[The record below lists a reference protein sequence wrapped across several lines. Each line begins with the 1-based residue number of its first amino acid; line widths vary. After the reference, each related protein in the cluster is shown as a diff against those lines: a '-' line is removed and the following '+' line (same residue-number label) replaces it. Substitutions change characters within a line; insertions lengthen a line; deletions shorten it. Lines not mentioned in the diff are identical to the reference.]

1 MRTWGA
7 SVAVVLAAWTVSLGA
22 EPRESRTK
30 TPAERGREALLG
42 QAFSPPIVTWKAYEG
57 LWKVWGL
64 KEKPADFARR
74 VRERYNL
81 SEAPYPNKGLPMG
94 LREASGL
101 LGKGVGVDC
110 MVCHASSIAGQPV
123 IGLGNGSLDIQ
134 FLFDELSAAQGIPN
148 LPITVSQ
155 ARGTHEAF
163 ATTTYLFQFRNAD
176 LSLRAPVKYP
186 LAANTCEDVPAWW
199 LLKKKKTMYHS
210 GGQDARSV
218 RSIMAFMLTPFNS
231 GPYIK
236 SQEPTFKDIR
246 SYLLTLQ
253 PPKYPFPVDAKKA
266 AHGRQIFEKTCAR
279 CHGTYGPGGSYP
291 SKVVDLKTIGTD
303 PTLASCDVNDFTE
316 AFRNSWFGKETDDEG
331 KPVTGQVHHGYQ
343 APPLDGVWATAPY
356 FHNGSVPTVYHVLNS
371 KTRPKIYTRSYGTG
385 KDDYDPVKLG
395 WKITVLERGPDAKAP
410 GLERRRVH
418 DAAQPGRG
426 NGGHPF
432 GDKLSEEERL
442 AVIEYLKTL

>member
-7 SVAVVLAAWTVSLGA
+7 SVAVVLAAWTASLGA

-30 TPAERGREALLG
+30 TTAERGRDALLG
-42 QAFSPPIVTWKAYEG
+42 QAFAPPIVTWKAYEN

-64 KEKPADFARR
+64 KEKPADFDRR
-74 VRERYNL
+74 VRERYSL
-81 SEAPYPNKGLPMG
+81 SEPPYPNKGLPMG

-110 MVCHASSIAGQPV
+110 MLCHASSITGQPV
-123 IGLGNGSLDIQ
+123 IGLGNSALDVQ

-163 ATTTYLFQFRNAD
+163 ATTAYLFQFRNAD
-176 LSLRAPVKYP
+176 LSLRSPVKYV

-218 RSIMAFMLTPFNS
+218 RSIMSFMLTPFNS
-231 GPYIK
+231 GRYIK

-246 SYLLTLQ
+246 SYLLTLR
-253 PPKYPFPVDAKKA
+253 PPKYPFPIDEKKA
-266 AHGRQIFEKTCAR
+266 AHGQQIFEKTCAR

-291 SKVVDLKTIGTD
+291 SKVVDLNVIGTD
-303 PTLASCDVNDFTE
+303 PTLASCDIGDFAE
-316 AFRNSWFGKETDDEG
+316 AFRNSWFGKEKDDQG
-331 KPVTGQVHHGYQ
+331 KPVSGTMNRGYQ

-356 FHNGSVPTVYHVLNS
+356 FHNGAVPTVYHVLNS
-371 KTRPKIYTRSYGTG
+371 KARPKVYTRSYRTD

-395 WKITVLERGPDAKAP
+395 WKITVLKSGPDARTPAP
-410 GLERRRVH
+410 ERRKVY

-432 GDKLSEEERL
+432 GDKLSEEERM